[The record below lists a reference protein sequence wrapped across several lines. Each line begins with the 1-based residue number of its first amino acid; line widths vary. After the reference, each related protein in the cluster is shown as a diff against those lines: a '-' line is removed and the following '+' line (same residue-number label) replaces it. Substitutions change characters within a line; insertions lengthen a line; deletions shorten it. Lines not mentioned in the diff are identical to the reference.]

1 MTQPSNEQKPKPSEG
16 GNSVRF
22 LFTILG
28 LAFAA
33 LIVATWHT
41 INVAMA
47 GHEPVIDK
55 NYYEKGMDYEK
66 EIAKSKQLQIEG
78 YRFESILLQAG
89 SNLTKAKQEVQVK
102 LIQKDAPVNDAKLFL
117 TRERTATN
125 KYTEKTELIF
135 DKDGVYKANLEFPFD
150 ESWQVTL
157 TADLKG
163 RKFEKTYMV
172 LVK

>member
-1 MTQPSNEQKPKPSEG
+1 MTQPSNEQKPKSSEG

-41 INVAMA
+41 INLAMA
-47 GHEPVIDK
+47 GHEPIIDK
-55 NYYEKGMDYEK
+55 NYYEKGLDYEK

-78 YRFESILLQAG
+78 YRFESIFSQTGA
-89 SNLTKAKQEVQVK
+89 NLTKAAQEVQVK
-102 LIQKDAPVNDAKLFL
+102 LIQKDVPVNDAKLFL
-117 TRERTATN
+117 TRERTATS
-125 KYTEKTELIF
+125 KYTERIELILE
-135 DKDGVYKANLEFPFD
+135 KDGIYKANLGFPFD
-150 ESWQVTL
+150 GSWQVTL

>member
-1 MTQPSNEQKPKPSEG
+1 MTQPSNEQKPNEG
-16 GNSVRF
+16 GNSVKF

-41 INVAMA
+41 INLAMA

-55 NYYEKGMDYEK
+55 NYYEKGLDYEK

-78 YRFESILLQAG
+78 YRFESIFSQEG
-89 SNLTKAKQEVQVK
+89 MNLTKSAQEVQVK
-102 LIQKDAPVNDAKLFL
+102 LFLKDAAVNDAKLFL
-117 TRERTATN
+117 TRERTATS
-125 KYTEKTELIF
+125 KYTEKKELIF
-135 DKDGVYKANLEFPFD
+135 DKDGIYKANLEFPFD
-150 ESWQVTL
+150 GSWQVTL
-157 TADLKG
+157 TADLNG
-163 RKFEKTYMV
+163 RKFEKAYMV